1 MRVLAYRGEILGAR
15 SVSFRRVSGPREGR
29 SCDELGEA
37 EVSLQDTQ
45 FLGIGRVLQ
54 EVHRGFLL
62 TSSTYDKTDP
72 EGGQVPVE

>member
-15 SVSFRRVSGPREGR
+15 GVSFRSVSGPREGQG
-29 SCDELGEA
+29 CYELGET

-54 EVHRGFLL
+54 EVH
-62 TSSTYDKTDP
+62 
-72 EGGQVPVE
+72 